1 MDMELG
7 VGSLLTRYKVS
18 RETCNFNGNGCLV
31 AEEISAI
38 SANAG
43 VDVLRFNRSNW
54 NEISLFFI
62 FFGDLSN
69 KNFTKMK
76 IIKLNQAIPYL

>member
-1 MDMELG
+1 MCLCLSMDMELG

-54 NEISLFFI
+54 NEIFEGRGKSASFLFFLEI
-62 FFGDLSN
+62 
-69 KNFTKMK
+69 
-76 IIKLNQAIPYL
+76 YLIRILQK